1 MAHGHQAHTGPS
13 SPGSFDAVL
22 TSTRTAGLG
31 SQLVEIRPAKSR
43 DAAWTVAENDRS
55 WPTQLDSVAV
65 DPASMQVTG
74 HVRFSERGL
83 PAKLTQWAIAA
94 HMGLLFGLP
103 NQIALAVLAV
113 SLVGL
118 VVGGYVMWWR
128 RRPTRTAGA
137 GFGPVPPRG
146 APRSAPPWAWPLLL
160 VVGLGA
166 GLFVPL
172 LGISLV
178 AFLAADLAVAVVA
191 RRRSARESA
200 H

>member
-1 MAHGHQAHTGPS
+1 M
-13 SPGSFDAVL
+13 L
-22 TSTRTAGLG
+22 TAARTAGLD
-31 SQLVEIRPAKSR
+31 SQLVEIRPAASR

-55 WPTQLDSVAV
+55 WPTQVDSMAV
-65 DPASMQVTG
+65 DPESLRVTD
-74 HVRFSERGL
+74 HVRFSEWGL

-113 SLVGL
+113 GLVVL

-128 RRPTRTAGA
+128 RRPTRAAGA

-146 APRSAPPWAWPLLL
+146 ALRSTPPWTWPLLL
-160 VVGLGA
+160 AVGLGA
-166 GLFVPL
+166 GLFVSL

-178 AFLAADLAVAVVA
+178 AFLAVDLVIAAVV
-191 RRRSARESA
+191 RRRSAWKA
-200 H
+200 AQ